1 MENNLGYKLGFIGA
15 GNMAEAIARAAINQ
29 NIVAPGQII
38 ASDPTEARRQ
48 LFDSL
53 GITVTTENAQV
64 IAQAE
69 QVILAVKPQM
79 FPNVIDDLTAHVRPD
94 QILISIMAGIG
105 SEKISQMIGKPA
117 RIVRVMPNTPMLI
130 GLGMSGIALGHGA
143 QAGDDALAM
152 QLFSAGGRAI
162 SVTEEQIDVITAV
175 SGSGPA
181 YVFYLAEAMQEAAT
195 KLGMPDHAELL
206 ASQTLLGAATLLAQS
221 EDSAAE
227 LRRKVTSPKGTTQ
240 AAIEHMESHQIKQ
253 HLVDAM
259 QKAWDRSKE
268 LGQ

>member
-1 MENNLGYKLGFIGA
+1 MEFKLGFIGA
-15 GNMAEAIARAAINQ
+15 GNMAEAIARAAIDH
-29 NIVAPGQII
+29 NIVAPDKII

-48 LFDSL
+48 HFESL
-53 GITVTTENAQV
+53 GITVTQDNTQV
-64 IAQAE
+64 ITQAE
-69 QVILAVKPQM
+69 QVVLAVKPQM
-79 FPNVIDDLTAHVRPD
+79 FPNVIDDLAAHVRPD

-105 SEKISQMIGKPA
+105 SKKLSQMIGKPA
-117 RIVRVMPNTPMLI
+117 RIIRVMPNTPLLI
-130 GLGMSGIALGHGA
+130 GKGMSGIAVGQGA
-143 QAGDDALAM
+143 QPGDEALAM
-152 QLFSAGGRAI
+152 ALFSAGGRALSI
-162 SVTEEQIDVITAV
+162 EEEQIDVITAV

-181 YVFYLAEAMQEAAT
+181 YVFYLAEAMQEAAA
-195 KLGMPDHAELL
+195 KLGMPEAADLL

-240 AAIEHMESHQIKQ
+240 AAIEHMEAEGIKQ

-259 QKAWDRSKE
+259 EKAWERSKE